1 MRGGPPKQG
10 DRHSGSGEP
19 RGKQGTQRT
28 RADDEGFHETT
39 TALRLERVPADRNRL
54 LTGHHDP
61 SRQSWQ
67 AGGEMRSS
75 CDDRQLKHPADTR
88 QVLRTAQYL
97 GRRLMARCMKGTSA
111 CERRAEAR
119 HMSDPKLHCA
129 AGSLTACYIHNLIMK
144 V

>member
-39 TALRLERVPADRNRL
+39 TALRRERVPADRNRL

-67 AGGEMRSS
+67 AGRAVS
-75 CDDRQLKHPADTR
+75 CEEGQIDRDVPRVVTVGNAADAKISPC
-88 QVLRTAQYL
+88 LRF
-97 GRRLMARCMKGTSA
+97 
-111 CERRAEAR
+111 
-119 HMSDPKLHCA
+119 A
-129 AGSLTACYIHNLIMK
+129 AKM
-144 V
+144 